1 MAAFFLSFVSRHKPP
16 ALRGSLTIHLPVP
29 RWIVDI
35 ETLGGNLNNVGER
48 AIDQPRF
55 IVSVYSLSI
64 KVASQNPALGCVQIQ
79 AGNKVLRFITRN
91 GRPDCI
97 LPEQIHK
104 ALLQF
109 GCFKLIL

>member
-1 MAAFFLSFVSRHKPP
+1 M
-16 ALRGSLTIHLPVP
+16 TIHLPVP

-48 AIDQPRF
+48 GIDQPRF
-55 IVSVYSLSI
+55 IVSVSSLSI
-64 KVASQNPALGCVQIQ
+64 LIASQNPALDCVQIQ
-79 AGNKVLRFITRN
+79 AGNKILRFITRN
-91 GRPDCI
+91 GRTDCV

-109 GCFKLIL
+109 CCFKLIL

>member
-1 MAAFFLSFVSRHKPP
+1 M
-16 ALRGSLTIHLPVP
+16 TIHLPVP

-35 ETLGGNLNNVGER
+35 ETLGGNLNNIGER
-48 AIDQPRF
+48 GIDQPRF
-55 IVSVYSLSI
+55 IVSVSSLSI
-64 KVASQNPALGCVQIQ
+64 IITSQNPALDCVQIQ
-79 AGNKVLRFITRN
+79 AGNKILRFIIRN
-91 GRPDCI
+91 GRPDCV